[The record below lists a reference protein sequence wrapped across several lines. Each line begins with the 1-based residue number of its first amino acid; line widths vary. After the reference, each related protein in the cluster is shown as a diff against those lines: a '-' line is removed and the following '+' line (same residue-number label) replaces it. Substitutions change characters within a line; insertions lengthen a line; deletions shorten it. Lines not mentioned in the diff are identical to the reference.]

1 MLGGGRAVAPDGA
14 AAIATKVE
22 PLGHLLIGV
31 QAVIATRDAGDRQQL
46 MEVLVVALA
55 YVAGQARRL
64 DVVFPLSDA
73 GVDLRGG
80 GRPRLVQ
87 TPTGAAAGG
96 PRGLCAGG
104 GQMVEFKRS
113 RRRYGA
119 RWGIRTWNRRVFPS

>member
-1 MLGGGRAVAPDGA
+1 MAKHLEEPLLGGGRAVAPDGA
-14 AAIATKVE
+14 AAIATEVE

-96 PRGLCAGG
+96 PDIGG
-104 GQMVEFKRS
+104 GSLVKLGCS
-113 RRRYGA
+113 RCRYGA
-119 RWGIRTWNRRVFPS
+119 RQLVGEH